1 MGKKKS
7 TVQDALMLT
16 DKGYRDL
23 KKAIAACTLTNFS
36 MFIPAMVMLQV
47 VMELL
52 KPFTGGSISWTNMWI
67 YFGLGIIGAVIVFL
81 CNKNDY
87 KKTYVASYMESENT
101 RIALAEHIRKLPM
114 SVFNSKNLSELTTN
128 LMGDVATSEHVLS
141 HVYPQI
147 ISNVITITVVCSMF
161 AFYDWRMALAIFI
174 SVPVAFLIIFAS
186 RRIQERLGKKHAQAK
201 LEASEQVQ
209 EYIEGIKVVKAC
221 NLDSQQF
228 QALEKALRTMKNLA
242 IKFEF
247 GSGVFVTGAQMLVQ
261 SGIGLTVFAGTS
273 LLLNG
278 KIELVPMLL
287 CLLIVTRIYGPI
299 ITELTLLPEL
309 FYHQIAIRRMRTL
322 MNIQPMEGDTEKP
335 VKEYDIELKNI
346 SFRYNPQGEET
357 IKNVNVTIP
366 AGAITALVGPS
377 GSGKSTLS
385 RLIARFWDV
394 NKGQVEIGGIDVKEL
409 DPEHLMEYMSFVFQD
424 VTLFNDTVFNNI
436 RVGNMNATAEQV
448 MAAAKAAYCDANGRI
463 DDMRVAAEILKG
475 RKVNPNVR
483 TIIIP
488 ATQEVYLQCIEEGLT
503 KIFIQAGAIVSTP
516 TCGPCLGGHMGILA
530 HGEKAVSTTN
540 RNFVGRMGHITS
552 EIYLA
557 SPAVAAASAVAGYI
571 CAPDDLK

>member
-1 MGKKKS
+1 MAKKKS
-7 TVQDALMLT
+7 TFQDALMLT
-16 DKGYRDL
+16 DKGYRDM

-36 MFIPAMVMLQV
+36 MFIPAMV
-47 VMELL
+47 
-52 KPFTGGSISWTNMWI
+52 
-67 YFGLGIIGAVIVFL
+67 IVFF

-147 ISNVITITVVCSMF
+147 ISNVITITAVCIMF
-161 AFYDWRMALAIFI
+161 AFYDWRMALSIFI
-174 SVPVAFLIIFAS
+174 SVPVAFFVIFAS

-209 EYIEGIKVVKAC
+209 EYIEGIKVIKAC

-228 QALEKALRTMKNLA
+228 RALEKALHTMKNLA

-261 SGIGLTVFAGTS
+261 SGIGLTVFVGTS
-273 LLLNG
+273 LLLSG

-322 MNIQPMEGDTEKP
+322 MSIQPMEGDTEKP
-335 VKEYDIELKNI
+335 IKEYDIELQHTGRGNHKKCECYDSRRCNHGLGW
-346 SFRYNPQGEET
+346 PQREWQEY
-357 IKNVNVTIP
+357 
-366 AGAITALVGPS
+366 AFPS
-377 GSGKSTLS
+377 DCTL
-385 RLIARFWDV
+385 
-394 NKGQVEIGGIDVKEL
+394 
-409 DPEHLMEYMSFVFQD
+409 
-424 VTLFNDTVFNNI
+424 
-436 RVGNMNATAEQV
+436 
-448 MAAAKAAYCDANGRI
+448 
-463 DDMRVAAEILKG
+463 
-475 RKVNPNVR
+475 
-483 TIIIP
+483 
-488 ATQEVYLQCIEEGLT
+488 
-503 KIFIQAGAIVSTP
+503 
-516 TCGPCLGGHMGILA
+516 LG
-530 HGEKAVSTTN
+530 
-540 RNFVGRMGHITS
+540 
-552 EIYLA
+552 
-557 SPAVAAASAVAGYI
+557 
-571 CAPDDLK
+571 C